1 MRASLFLLLSLSA
14 AALAQDSRIEEL
26 GKSPVEAKFVA
37 GGRIRMDLCSSG
49 IEILGTD
56 ETKLRV
62 SYAPQSDD
70 VKVRIRIFGD
80 RAELK
85 VTDCPRNNFRARIEI
100 PKSSALY
107 VRMFAGELNMS
118 DVTGH
123 KDVVLHFGQLNMDM
137 GRPEDYGHVE
147 ASVNSGELNA
157 AAFHTEKGG
166 LFRSFEK
173 SGPAKYRLHAHVGAG
188 ELDLR

>member
-26 GKSPVEAKFVA
+26 GKSPVEAKFVS

-173 SGPAKYRLHAHVGAG
+173 SGPGKYRLHAHVGAG